1 MEARVFIVA
10 VIVGFIS
17 TVWADDTC
25 FSCTKPYKEH
35 DTSGQK
41 RCMWDITN
49 KKDPAALC
57 AQKSSC
63 NTVQLVEDE
72 IGVGKK
78 IYCVYYPKGNP
89 DSDEV
94 SSSSDDDFEDDEEDD
109 YGLNYYDWHNKNSN
123 LF

>member
-1 MEARVFIVA
+1 MSLIDRSLNVNYDFNSLVSIVTFLYLYIA
-10 VIVGFIS
+10 
-17 TVWADDTC
+17 
-25 FSCTKPYKEH
+25 CTKPYKEH

-78 IYCVYYPKGNP
+78 IYCVYCK
-89 DSDEV
+89 
-94 SSSSDDDFEDDEEDD
+94 
-109 YGLNYYDWHNKNSN
+109 W
-123 LF
+123 